1 MPDPASSYQRHA
13 REVEETVVLLRNR
26 LLQLRA
32 EVDEWPD
39 ARHGLR
45 VAESGDSADADELA
59 AVVAAE
65 IRDARAALAHVD
77 AALRSAWDAVSR
89 LYVL

>member
-1 MPDPASSYQRHA
+1 CHRSRLTDPVADTPQPVGVSA
-13 REVEETVVLLRNR
+13 RTG
-26 LLQLRA
+26 QKFTGA
-32 EVDEWPD
+32 
-39 ARHGLR
+39 A
-45 VAESGDSADADELA
+45 LA